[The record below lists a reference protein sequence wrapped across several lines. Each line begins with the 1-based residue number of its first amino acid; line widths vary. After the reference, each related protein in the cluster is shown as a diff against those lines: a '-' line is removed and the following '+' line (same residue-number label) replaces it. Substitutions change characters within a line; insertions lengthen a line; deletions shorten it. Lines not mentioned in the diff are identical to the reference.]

1 MLDLLCIDRWM
12 YWEGSALVECT
23 ILEGICFWQEEL
35 YWEGCF
41 RVAGA
46 VLGGICFGQEVL
58 LEGEDSFG

>member
-1 MLDLLCIDRWM
+1 MLDLLCIL
-12 YWEGSALVECT
+12 EGSALVECT

-35 YWEGCF
+35 CWEGYF

-58 LEGEDSFG
+58 YLEGGDSFG